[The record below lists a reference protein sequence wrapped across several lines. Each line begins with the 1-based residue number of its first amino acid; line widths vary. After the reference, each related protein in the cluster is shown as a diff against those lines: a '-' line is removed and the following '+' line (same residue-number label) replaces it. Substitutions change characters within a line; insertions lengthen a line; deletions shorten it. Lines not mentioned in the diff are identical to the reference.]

1 MGRSVNPR
9 MGGRSGPPLQSSF
22 SAGRPNAREKRGLV
36 RLSGTRILPGN
47 VPLVGTRQPAPVILV
62 KWSKLLEK
70 IALFKHLHGN
80 QDVSR
85 NQQGK
90 DQVPHGHCRR
100 CPKGNQEANLN
111 RVLNNIDII
120 ESICKAFPRLE
131 IWLDTGLSM
140 INDYLDNLKSS
151 VLRLILSTESVDSLS
166 TFTTLINNNPQHQ
179 FIFSIDYISGEILG
193 PHELLQSPE
202 QWPADILILNL
213 DHVGSNQGISIPSQL
228 NQYDLFQSH
237 NIFYGGGIRNYK
249 DLRKLK
255 TLGATGALVSSA
267 LHNKAIS
274 KNDLLS
280 LSQ

>member
-1 MGRSVNPR
+1 MQIIPVLDLS
-9 MGGRSGPPLQSSF
+9 
-22 SAGRPNAREKRGLV
+22 KGLV
-36 RLSGTRILPGN
+36 VHAKKGDRKNYLPITSHLCSCSNPIEIINSLLSLSDFKSIY
-47 VPLVGTRQPAPVILV
+47 
-62 KWSKLLEK
+62 
-70 IALFKHLHGN
+70 IADLDAL
-80 QDVSR
+80 Q
-85 NQQGK
+85 QQG
-90 DQVPHGHCRR
+90 
-100 CPKGNQEANLN
+100 
-111 RVLNNIDII
+111 NNIDII

-166 TFTTLINNNPQHQ
+166 TFITLINNNPQHQ

-193 PHELLQSPE
+193 PHDLLQSPE

-255 TLGATGALVSSA
+255 ILGATGALVSSA